1 MTNSLNIL
9 SEIKYIIKYLSVLIW
24 LLENLK
30 WHMGSTFH
38 GFYYISIEYSVLEYQ
53 RHDKIKL

>member
-9 SEIKYIIKYLSVLIW
+9 SEIKYIIKFLSVLIW
-24 LLENLK
+24 LLENFK

-38 GFYYISIEYSVLEYQ
+38 GFYYISIEYSVLEDQ